1 MFGCAD
7 GSLLE
12 NCTQLKK
19 KKRNLIKKKKTP
31 ACEDTEPQVGFMH
44 VDVRDGAASLLISCG
59 LIKWLI
65 NRNKRVS
72 ELHPSLV

>member
-1 MFGCAD
+1 
-7 GSLLE
+7 
-12 NCTQLKK
+12 
-19 KKRNLIKKKKTP
+19 
-31 ACEDTEPQVGFMH
+31 MH

-72 ELHPSLV
+72 ELHPSLI